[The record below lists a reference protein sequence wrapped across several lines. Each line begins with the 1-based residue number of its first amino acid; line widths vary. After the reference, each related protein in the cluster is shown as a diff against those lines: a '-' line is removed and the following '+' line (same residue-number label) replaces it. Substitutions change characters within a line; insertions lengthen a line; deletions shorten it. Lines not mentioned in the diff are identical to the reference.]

1 MIYQFFKIPF
11 LRPIDKLVDNI
22 EDIQNLCFSYLVFVL
37 STYVLLVNFCHVN
50 RLRKFSNNSD
60 YHLWI
65 NLLLSSVDIY
75 LHIILT
81 MLPVFIFYDVSIPC
95 MLGWKCTV
103 WYLTTSYMVEA
114 SYTILIWLPEPFDNP
129 KP

>member
-60 YHLWI
+60 YHL
-65 NLLLSSVDIY
+65 
-75 LHIILT
+75 
-81 MLPVFIFYDVSIPC
+81 
-95 MLGWKCTV
+95 
-103 WYLTTSYMVEA
+103 
-114 SYTILIWLPEPFDNP
+114 
-129 KP
+129 